1 MKKLSVKEIADL
13 KKKHGELYQITVDDK
28 ECILRK
34 PTRQDLSYLSV
45 VKDPIKMSEA
55 ALNTL
60 WVAGDEE
67 IKINDDLFLAA
78 VGKMDE
84 IMKVKEAE
92 VKKL

>member
-1 MKKLSVKEIADL
+1 MKKLSVKEIDDH

-45 VKDPIKMSEA
+45 VKYPIKMSEA

-67 IKINDDLFLAA
+67 IKTNDDLFLAA